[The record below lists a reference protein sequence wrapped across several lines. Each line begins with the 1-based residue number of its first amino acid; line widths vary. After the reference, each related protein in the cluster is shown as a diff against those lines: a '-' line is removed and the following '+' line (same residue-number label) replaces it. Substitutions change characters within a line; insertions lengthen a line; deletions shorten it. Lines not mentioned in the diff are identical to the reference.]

1 MFKKYFTSGDQNG
14 LFSIR
19 KTDNKGNVRVF
30 QLFAFGLVPIRRH
43 VKIRSEANPFNP
55 DFDKYFEK
63 RRKNLRKISAITHQK
78 TLYLANKTTNKLLS
92 GKQDTA
98 SFINA

>member
-1 MFKKYFTSGDQNG
+1 MQSGQVAVCFRRMFCGLRHLHYTSH
-14 LFSIR
+14 LPAI
-19 KTDNKGNVRVF
+19 
-30 QLFAFGLVPIRRH
+30 GLVPIRRH

-78 TLYLANKTTNKLLS
+78 TLYLANKTIIRLRTTTSIFIKKNVSLLY
-92 GKQDTA
+92 
-98 SFINA
+98 